1 MYRISRSNRSLTG
14 RQDMMGVDALR
25 IAAHRG
31 NIGRYKGLLRTH
43 LTEFER
49 AFVYRRLEEEKCA
62 LASLIRKRRVRPFA
76 STHGSTIAPA
86 GSHCA
91 SRCKV
96 SGAPEVPQAP
106 QHRPG

>member
-1 MYRISRSNRSLTG
+1 
-14 RQDMMGVDALR
+14 MMGVDALG

-62 LASLIRKRRVRPFA
+62 LASLIRKRRVRLCEPMVRRLRLQA
-76 STHGSTIAPA
+76 RTAQA
-86 GSHCA
+86 GARYRVHR
-91 SRCKV
+91 RCRR
-96 SGAPEVPQAP
+96 
-106 QHRPG
+106 RPSIVRAN